1 MSELRVAVINWFFT
15 MLFLAYMFSVLAL
28 ILRTWAGSWNF
39 GQCMPL
45 LVRSGVRAMGAPGF
59 SAGYIVKSGNL
70 SVLSYCVLGALISGD
85 LINGYIHLWQFL
97 SSVVYYRQWER
108 EHRALSV
115 ACDVSSLLY
124 LSSRDLFLCENRIQ
138 M

>member
-1 MSELRVAVINWFFT
+1 MQHSDMSELRVAVINWFFT

-70 SVLSYCVLGALISGD
+70 CLFCPTVFLEHLSQEI
-85 LINGYIHLWQFL
+85 
-97 SSVVYYRQWER
+97 
-108 EHRALSV
+108 
-115 ACDVSSLLY
+115 
-124 LSSRDLFLCENRIQ
+124 
-138 M
+138 